1 MFNFAQ
7 TSNDGAATV
16 LAEKIAHRHV
26 GKRSRLNRREDR
38 PFRIHLFSWS
48 RKESFMKHTVLVL
61 AGAALVAGMASTGS
75 AYAQD
80 RARRAELT
88 ANQHSDQVDAQ
99 TARIRAD
106 LRLTPDQEKNWA
118 GFESAM
124 RDIGKS
130 RADRENT
137 ARTDSVQ
144 QKGPVD
150 IIDRMHRDA
159 DYMSERSADQ
169 KKLAD
174 AAQPLFASLDDQQ
187 KRRFSETL
195 VRISNE
201 RDAK

>member
-1 MFNFAQ
+1 MKNTALLL
-7 TSNDGAATV
+7 AT
-16 LAEKIAHRHV
+16 
-26 GKRSRLNRREDR
+26 
-38 PFRIHLFSWS
+38 
-48 RKESFMKHTVLVL
+48 
-61 AGAALVAGMASTGS
+61 AALVAGMASTGS

-88 ANQHSDQVDAQ
+88 ANQLSDQVDAQ

-130 RADRENT
+130 RADRENA
-137 ARTDSVQ
+137 ARDDSAH
-144 QKGPVD
+144 KTGPVD
-150 IIDRMHRDA
+150 IIDRMHREA

-195 VRISNE
+195 VRINNE

>member
-1 MFNFAQ
+1 MKA
-7 TSNDGAATV
+7 
-16 LAEKIAHRHV
+16 L
-26 GKRSRLNRREDR
+26 LNLLIGW
-38 PFRIHLFSWS
+38 PQ
-48 RKESFMKHTVLVL
+48 KESSMKSTALLL
-61 AGAALVAGMASTGS
+61 AAAALVGGMASTGS

-88 ANQHSDQVDAQ
+88 ANQLSDQVDAQ

-137 ARTDSVQ
+137 AREDSA
-144 QKGPVD
+144 QKTGPVD
-150 IIDRMHRDA
+150 IIDRMHREA

-174 AAQPLFASLDDQQ
+174 AAQPLFASLDEQQ

-195 VRISNE
+195 VRVSNE

>member
-1 MFNFAQ
+1 VRNTALLL
-7 TSNDGAATV
+7 AA
-16 LAEKIAHRHV
+16 
-26 GKRSRLNRREDR
+26 
-38 PFRIHLFSWS
+38 
-48 RKESFMKHTVLVL
+48 
-61 AGAALVAGMASTGS
+61 AALIAGMASTGL
-75 AYAQD
+75 ANAQD
-80 RARRAELT
+80 RVHRTELP
-88 ANQHSDQVDAQ
+88 ANQISDQVDAQ

-124 RDIGKS
+124 RDIGKG

-137 ARTDSVQ
+137 ARTDSAQ

-159 DYMSERSADQ
+159 DYMNERPADQ

-187 KRRFSETL
+187 KRRFSETM

-201 RDAK
+201 RDVK

>member
-1 MFNFAQ
+1 MRK
-7 TSNDGAATV
+7 TV
-16 LAEKIAHRHV
+16 L
-26 GKRSRLNRREDR
+26 
-38 PFRIHLFSWS
+38 F
-48 RKESFMKHTVLVL
+48 L
-61 AGAALVAGMASTGS
+61 AAAALVVGMASTGS
-75 AYAQD
+75 ANAQD
-80 RARRAELT
+80 RARHAELPP
-88 ANQHSDQVDAQ
+88 NQISDQVDAQ

-124 RDIGKS
+124 RDIGKT
-130 RADRENT
+130 RADRTTREGG
-137 ARTDSVQ
+137 AQ
-144 QKGPVD
+144 KKGPVD
-150 IIDRMHRDA
+150 IIDRMHREA

-201 RDAK
+201 RDPK